1 MRYHTT
7 PHTAYT
13 DQPQA
18 WKTRHTTRQ
27 DTMSAIGDGTG
38 DNLFFLQMLFFL
50 FFFISALSFALF
62 FLFSFARGLGNC
74 YTRGRV
80 ANMDD
85 MCPYGVVISFVIC
98 DFRLIELQQGL
109 LSVMDRMSL
118 LVRVQMESDLARSL
132 GNLSQYLKSNA
143 LSFLLTFSIPVVSS
157 MYL

>member
-1 MRYHTT
+1 
-7 PHTAYT
+7 
-13 DQPQA
+13 
-18 WKTRHTTRQ
+18 
-27 DTMSAIGDGTG
+27 MSAIGDGTG